1 MASDATVT
9 PRLILDAV
17 HELERRGAQDVL
29 RTLEQVEPELLNY
42 VMERLSALHG
52 RLIAL
57 GGPPRRTA
65 RALRHA
71 EATILVCIGAMRA
84 AHLAEWCQAMSGSA
98 LEHLDSAE
106 EPSEASGPADAPDE
120 EDQSNG
126 GE

>member
-17 HELERRGAQDVL
+17 HELERRGADHVL

-57 GGPPRRTA
+57 GGPPKRTA

-71 EATILVCIGAMRA
+71 QATILVCIGAMRA
-84 AHLAEWCQAMSGSA
+84 AHLAEWQQAMSGSA
-98 LEHLDSAE
+98 IEQLNEPE
-106 EPSEASGPADAPDE
+106 EPGQAAGPADEPDA
-120 EDQSNG
+120 EDPSNG
-126 GE
+126 G